1 MKAPEDR
8 GFFIVMISG
17 VLGVQPLG
25 EGGAAQRSATQGEG
39 FPPHYSMRDKYAS
52 HTRDKSL
59 KSLQQL
65 LQALP

>member
-8 GFFIVMISG
+8 GFFIVMISE

-39 FPPHYSMRDKYAS
+39 FPPHAIYDKS
-52 HTRDKSL
+52 FFHIRDKSL

-65 LQALP
+65 LQELP